1 MGGYARGQDAELDA
15 AIEMWPRLV
24 NHIMQGEYE
33 KADFETSMAAL
44 QSLTGS

>member
-1 MGGYARGQDAELDA
+1 MGGYVRGQDAELDA

-33 KADFETSMAAL
+33 KADFTSSMAAL
-44 QSLTGS
+44 QSLTGA